1 MKKAYIFIL
10 VCQLLNSF
18 ASVNH
23 YNTLGVSSQASPRT
37 IHEAYL
43 SLIKKHHP
51 DLKTGNKEITSKLNE
66 AYEVLK
72 DPNRRLKYDI
82 TCRFDKFRDVSKVYI
97 ADGLINSKKTAISVR
112 EWLNESVILSEQST
126 NTTTMQENVLSSKQ
140 IQNISSITRKSPRWA
155 VLSALLIGG
164 LTIKYALDTA
174 RICAVERSKARES
187 LETRPS

>member
-23 YNTLGVSSQASPRT
+23 YNTLGVSSQDSQSKIR
-37 IHEAYL
+37 EAYL
-43 SLIKKHHP
+43 SLIKEHHP
-51 DLKTGNKEITSKLNE
+51 DLTTGNQKKASELNE

-72 DPNRRLKYDI
+72 DPNSRLKYDI
-82 TCRFDKFRDVSKVYI
+82 TCKINTFRDVSKVYI
-97 ADGLINSKKTAISVR
+97 SNGLTNSKKSATLVR

-174 RICAVERSKARES
+174 RICAVERSKAREH
-187 LETRPS
+187 LEARPS